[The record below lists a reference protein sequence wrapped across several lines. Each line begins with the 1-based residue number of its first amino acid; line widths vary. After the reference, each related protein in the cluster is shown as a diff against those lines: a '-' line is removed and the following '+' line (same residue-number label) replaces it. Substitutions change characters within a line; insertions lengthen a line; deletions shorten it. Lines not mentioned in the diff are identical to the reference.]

1 MAKLNLVVGSM
12 LGAAEYVA
20 DHVASLLEQAGHQAE
35 IHNPASL
42 AEVLAEPEA
51 ILLVVTS
58 THGAGDVPDNLQPF
72 AKDLAEQY
80 PDLKT
85 LKYGVIA
92 LGDSSYDTFCQ
103 GGKTLDRL
111 LAECGASRIGDRLDI
126 DVTQHEIPEDAA
138 EGVDPGLVDIDR
150 LNGSGRSG
158 KKGLDLPAYPQIA
171 IHQVINRWIRI
182 SCSTP
187 LPTTSPKN
195 VHNYGVKLCK
205 TYSYPCMRSITAS
218 LCV

>member
-1 MAKLNLVVGSM
+1 MIPKLYPYLSTPFGGRIRLCVSLSEIRIHSMAKLNIVVGSM

-20 DHVASLLEQAGHQAE
+20 DHVANLLEQAGHQTR
-35 IHNPASL
+35 IHNPAKL
-42 AEVLAEPEA
+42 AEVVDDAGS

-72 AKDLAEQY
+72 AKDLSEQH
-80 PDLKT
+80 PDLNS

-111 LAECGASRIGDRLDI
+111 LAECGASRIGERLDI

-138 EGVDPGLVDIDR
+138 EEWISDWM
-150 LNGSGRSG
+150 
-158 KKGLDLPAYPQIA
+158 AMIA
-171 IHQVINRWIRI
+171 
-182 SCSTP
+182 
-187 LPTTSPKN
+187 
-195 VHNYGVKLCK
+195 
-205 TYSYPCMRSITAS
+205 
-218 LCV
+218 

>member
-1 MAKLNLVVGSM
+1 MSGEENGEEYKEAEKRSTGWIQRHYLTGSIIPKLYPYLSTPFGGRIRLSVSLSEIRIHSMAKLNLVVGSM

-20 DHVASLLEQAGHQAE
+20 DHVANLLEQAGHQTR
-35 IHNPASL
+35 IHNPAKL
-42 AEVLAEPEA
+42 AEVLDDAGS

-72 AKDLAEQY
+72 AKDLAEQH
-80 PDLKT
+80 PDLNS

-111 LAECGASRIGDRLDI
+111 LAECGASRIGERLDI

-138 EGVDPGLVDIDR
+138 EV
-150 LNGSGRSG
+150 
-158 KKGLDLPAYPQIA
+158 
-171 IHQVINRWIRI
+171 WIRDWMTMI
-182 SCSTP
+182 
-187 LPTTSPKN
+187 
-195 VHNYGVKLCK
+195 
-205 TYSYPCMRSITAS
+205 A
-218 LCV
+218 

>member
-1 MAKLNLVVGSM
+1 MGKKHRGSIIPKLYPYLSTPFGGRIRLSLASSEIRIHSMAKLNLVVGSM

-51 ILLVVTS
+51 ILLVITS

-72 AKDLAEQY
+72 AKDLAEQH

-138 EGVDPGLVDIDR
+138 EG
-150 LNGSGRSG
+150 
-158 KKGLDLPAYPQIA
+158 
-171 IHQVINRWIRI
+171 WIRDWLALI
-182 SCSTP
+182 
-187 LPTTSPKN
+187 
-195 VHNYGVKLCK
+195 
-205 TYSYPCMRSITAS
+205 A
-218 LCV
+218 

>member
-1 MAKLNLVVGSM
+1 MQQHYLTGSIIPKLYPYLSTPFGGRIRLSVSLSEIRIHSMAKLNLVVGSM

-20 DHVASLLEQAGHQAE
+20 DHVANLLEQAGHQTR
-35 IHNPASL
+35 IHNPAKL
-42 AEVLAEPEA
+42 AEVLDDAGS

-72 AKDLAEQY
+72 AKDLAEQH
-80 PDLKT
+80 PDLNS

-111 LAECGASRIGDRLDI
+111 LAECGASRIGERLDI

-138 EGVDPGLVDIDR
+138 EV
-150 LNGSGRSG
+150 
-158 KKGLDLPAYPQIA
+158 
-171 IHQVINRWIRI
+171 WIRDWMTMI
-182 SCSTP
+182 
-187 LPTTSPKN
+187 
-195 VHNYGVKLCK
+195 
-205 TYSYPCMRSITAS
+205 A
-218 LCV
+218 

>member
-1 MAKLNLVVGSM
+1 MTGSIIPKLYPYLSTPFGGRIRLSVSLSEIRIHSMAKLNLVVGSM

-20 DHVASLLEQAGHQAE
+20 DHVANLLEQAGHQTR
-35 IHNPASL
+35 IHNPAKL
-42 AEVLAEPEA
+42 AEVQDDAGS

-72 AKDLAEQY
+72 AKDLAEQH
-80 PDLKT
+80 PDLNS

-111 LAECGASRIGDRLDI
+111 LAECGASRIGERLDI

-138 EGVDPGLVDIDR
+138 EV
-150 LNGSGRSG
+150 
-158 KKGLDLPAYPQIA
+158 
-171 IHQVINRWIRI
+171 WIRDWMTMI
-182 SCSTP
+182 S
-187 LPTTSPKN
+187 
-195 VHNYGVKLCK
+195 
-205 TYSYPCMRSITAS
+205 
-218 LCV
+218 

>member
-1 MAKLNLVVGSM
+1 MAKLNIVVGSM

-20 DHVASLLEQAGHQAE
+20 DHVANLLEQAGHQTR
-35 IHNPASL
+35 IHNPAKL
-42 AEVLAEPEA
+42 AEVLDDAGS

-72 AKDLAEQY
+72 AKDLAEQH
-80 PDLKT
+80 PDLNL

-111 LAECGASRIGDRLDI
+111 LAECGASRIGERLDI

-138 EGVDPGLVDIDR
+138 EEWISDWM
-150 LNGSGRSG
+150 
-158 KKGLDLPAYPQIA
+158 AMIA
-171 IHQVINRWIRI
+171 
-182 SCSTP
+182 
-187 LPTTSPKN
+187 
-195 VHNYGVKLCK
+195 
-205 TYSYPCMRSITAS
+205 
-218 LCV
+218 

>member
-42 AEVLAEPEA
+42 VEVLAEPEA

-72 AKDLAEQY
+72 AKDLAEQH
-80 PDLKT
+80 PDLKI

-138 EGVDPGLVDIDR
+138 EG
-150 LNGSGRSG
+150 
-158 KKGLDLPAYPQIA
+158 
-171 IHQVINRWIRI
+171 WIRDWLALI
-182 SCSTP
+182 
-187 LPTTSPKN
+187 
-195 VHNYGVKLCK
+195 
-205 TYSYPCMRSITAS
+205 A
-218 LCV
+218 

>member
-1 MAKLNLVVGSM
+1 MTGSIIPKLYPYLSTPFGGRIRLSVSLSEIRIHSMAKLNLVVGSM

-20 DHVASLLEQAGHQAE
+20 DHVANLLEQAGHQTR
-35 IHNPASL
+35 IHNPAKL
-42 AEVLAEPEA
+42 AEVLDDAGS

-72 AKDLAEQY
+72 SKDLAEQH
-80 PDLKT
+80 PDLNS

-111 LAECGASRIGDRLDI
+111 LAECGASRIGERLDI

-138 EGVDPGLVDIDR
+138 EV
-150 LNGSGRSG
+150 
-158 KKGLDLPAYPQIA
+158 
-171 IHQVINRWIRI
+171 WIRDWMTMI
-182 SCSTP
+182 
-187 LPTTSPKN
+187 
-195 VHNYGVKLCK
+195 
-205 TYSYPCMRSITAS
+205 A
-218 LCV
+218 

>member
-1 MAKLNLVVGSM
+1 MIPKLYPYLSTPFGGRIRLSVSLSELRIHSMAKLNLVVGSM

-20 DHVASLLEQAGHQAE
+20 DHVANLLEQAGHQAE

-42 AEVLAEPEA
+42 TEVLAEPDA

-72 AKDLAEQY
+72 AKDLAEQH
-80 PDLKT
+80 PDLNA

-103 GGKTLDRL
+103 GGKTLDL
-111 LAECGASRIGDRLDI
+111 LLSECGASRIGDRLDI

-138 EGVDPGLVDIDR
+138 EAWIQGWM
-150 LNGSGRSG
+150 
-158 KKGLDLPAYPQIA
+158 QMIA
-171 IHQVINRWIRI
+171 
-182 SCSTP
+182 
-187 LPTTSPKN
+187 
-195 VHNYGVKLCK
+195 
-205 TYSYPCMRSITAS
+205 
-218 LCV
+218 

>member
-20 DHVASLLEQAGHQAE
+20 DHVATLLEQAGHQTR
-35 IHNPASL
+35 IHNPAKL
-42 AEVLAEPEA
+42 AEVLDDAGS

-72 AKDLAEQY
+72 AKDLAEQH
-80 PDLKT
+80 PDLNS

-111 LAECGASRIGDRLDI
+111 LAECGASRIGERLDI

-138 EGVDPGLVDIDR
+138 EV
-150 LNGSGRSG
+150 
-158 KKGLDLPAYPQIA
+158 
-171 IHQVINRWIRI
+171 WIRDWMTMI
-182 SCSTP
+182 
-187 LPTTSPKN
+187 
-195 VHNYGVKLCK
+195 
-205 TYSYPCMRSITAS
+205 A
-218 LCV
+218 

>member
-1 MAKLNLVVGSM
+1 MTGSIIPKLYPYLSTPFGGRIRLSVSLSEIRIHSMAKLNLVVGSM

-20 DHVASLLEQAGHQAE
+20 DHVANLLEQAGHQTR
-35 IHNPASL
+35 IHNPAKL
-42 AEVLAEPEA
+42 AEVLDDAGS

-72 AKDLAEQY
+72 AKDLAEQN
-80 PDLKT
+80 PDLNS

-111 LAECGASRIGDRLDI
+111 LAECGASRIGERLDI

-138 EGVDPGLVDIDR
+138 EV
-150 LNGSGRSG
+150 
-158 KKGLDLPAYPQIA
+158 
-171 IHQVINRWIRI
+171 WIRDWMTMI
-182 SCSTP
+182 
-187 LPTTSPKN
+187 
-195 VHNYGVKLCK
+195 
-205 TYSYPCMRSITAS
+205 A
-218 LCV
+218 